1 MRLDGRQDDMLRPIR
16 VQTGVNKY
24 AEGSAWIEV
33 GDTQVLTTVTIED
46 KVPSF
51 LRGQGRG
58 WLTAEYSMLP
68 RATET
73 RNVREVMKGRTSGR
87 TMEIQRLIGRSLR
100 SVVDFT
106 AIGER
111 TFIVDCDV
119 IQADGG
125 TRTASITGGFIALA
139 MALSTL
145 SERLGIAVPV
155 KDFVAATSV
164 GIVDGRMMI
173 DLTYA
178 EDSRAAVDLNVV
190 MTGSGDFVEIQ
201 GTGEE
206 ATFSYAQLTSM
217 LALIAARMND
227 IFEVQ
232 RQALGAVAKH
242 LDRQRST
249 KDQAKE

>member
-33 GDTQVLTTVTIED
+33 GDTHVLTTVTIED

-73 RNVREVMKGRTSGR
+73 RNVREVAKGRTSGR

-100 SVVDFT
+100 SVVDFA

-111 TFIVDCDV
+111 TLIVDCDV

-139 MALSTL
+139 MALSNL
-145 SERLGIAVPV
+145 SERLGIAFPI

-178 EDSRAAVDLNVV
+178 EDSHAAVDLNVV

-201 GTGEE
+201 GTGES

-217 LALIAARMND
+217 LALIAARINE

-249 KDQAKE
+249 ENRAKA